1 MHVDRSIRH
10 WFGAVAFTVLLMAL
24 IALAIADLSNYLF
37 AIMLGMIAL
46 AVGFFFLLF
55 PGSQFFTLALA
66 NYLSVYSCIYI
77 YLSTANFGD
86 VEPVAAQ
93 IGYIM
98 PILAFLFGVVWKRR
112 EIRTIVTVPRLR
124 EQRHFGRVMRW
135 TVPLVLIG
143 ALTFMLPWLKL
154 SPADYD
160 TVFLVLMAAVAIVV
174 FFASHDIAVFLLD
187 TGLLFESFFQRTAQ
201 LAVPTFAF
209 LTFYSMNIIV
219 FAALY
224 RIIDRFSNGAHF
236 TVAGQLR
243 DITFPEAL
251 YFSVITL
258 RTVGYGEIT
267 PFSDSMRVLTSIQIV
282 LGVLLL
288 LFGFSEI
295 MSYSREKRQP
305 RDR

>member
-10 WFGAVAFTVLLMAL
+10 WFGAVAFTVFVMAL
-24 IALAIADLSNYLF
+24 IALAIADLDNYLF
-37 AIMLGMIAL
+37 AIMLVMIAL

-55 PGSQFFTLALA
+55 PGSQFFALALA

-77 YLSTANFGD
+77 YLSTANFAD
-86 VEPVAAQ
+86 VAPVAAQ
-93 IGYIM
+93 IGYIV
-98 PILAFLFGVVWKRR
+98 PVLAFLLGVSWKRHQ
-112 EIRTIVTVPRLR
+112 IRTIVTVPRLR

-135 TVPLVLIG
+135 TVPLFLIG
-143 ALTFMLPWLKL
+143 ALTFMLPWLKIDP
-154 SPADYD
+154 SNYD
-160 TVFLVLMAAVAIVV
+160 AVFLVAMIGIAIVV

-201 LAVPTFAF
+201 LAIPAFAF

-224 RIIDRFSNGAHF
+224 RIIDRFSDSAHF

-258 RTVGYGEIT
+258 STVGYGEIT

-295 MSYSREKRQP
+295 MSYSREKRQSH
-305 RDR
+305 DR